1 MIGSFNDETNF
12 PSKLLVTNT
21 QIRKAFANVSSA
33 NIKFP
38 KTQLVK
44 MIQSG
49 GFPLY
54 EGTGS
59 LIKVLKSCLNLLIIN
74 QKVFWKIK
82 IKVLIQ
88 WKQLKGIES
97 IKKLFEAEITLT
109 NN

>member
-59 LIKVLKSCLNLLIIN
+59 LIKVLKSMLKFIDN
-74 QKVFWKIK
+74 KSKS
-82 IKVLIQ
+82 VL
-88 WKQLKGIES
+88 KNKDKSFDTMKTVERY
-97 IKKLFEAEITLT
+97 
-109 NN
+109 

>member
-59 LIKVLKSCLNLLIIN
+59 LIKVLKSMLKFIDNKSKSVLKN
-74 QKVFWKIK
+74 KDKSFDTMKTVERYWKY
-82 IKVLIQ
+82 
-88 WKQLKGIES
+88 
-97 IKKLFEAEITLT
+97 
-109 NN
+109 

>member
-59 LIKVLKSCLNLLIIN
+59 LIKVLKSMPKFIDNKSKSVLKNKDKSFDTI
-74 QKVFWKIK
+74 KTVERYWKY
-82 IKVLIQ
+82 
-88 WKQLKGIES
+88 
-97 IKKLFEAEITLT
+97 
-109 NN
+109 